1 MGRQDGLRNL
11 WGPVQN
17 ENVEAL
23 VQKLENFK
31 RVTAELTTQVTHNEA
46 GPGGRFKGM
55 RGKVTTSVQREQ
67 QAQRPRMGM
76 QV

>member
-1 MGRQDGLRNL
+1 M
-11 WGPVQN
+11 
-17 ENVEAL
+17 
-23 VQKLENFK
+23 
-31 RVTAELTTQVTHNEA
+31 TAELTAQVTHLET

-55 RGKVTTSVQREQ
+55 RGKVTISVQREQ